1 MTFKILTVVG
11 ARPQFIKA
19 AVVSRAFATHNQSS
33 QATTFK
39 EVILHTG
46 QHFDEQMSDVFFK
59 EMDIPTPDY
68 HYAFNRL
75 SHGAMT
81 GRMMEQ
87 IESVLSEEKPDAV
100 LVYGDTNS
108 TLAGALAAVKCHIPV
123 VHVEAGL
130 RSHNMRMPEEI
141 NRILTDRIS
150 SVLCCPTEAALHN
163 LELEGFGLF
172 GCRTVITGDVMLDAA
187 MHYAHTEE
195 RYSHKAQ
202 ATIDGISEFYL
213 ATLHRAENTDDI
225 RRLSG
230 IVDALNTLH
239 KSTPVIIPLH
249 PRTKSAIDQYELN
262 LECIVTEP
270 VGYYDMIH
278 FLKRCKAVLTDS
290 GGLQKEAFFFR
301 KPCITLRDETE
312 WVELTNDGF
321 NITAGS
327 DRRRILEAVNMFSTT
342 QLNWDAKL
350 YGNGD
355 AGLNVVGE
363 IIKLLT

>member
-19 AVVSRAFATHNQSS
+19 AVVSRAFAAHNRSS
-33 QATTFK
+33 EAIRFK

-46 QHFDEQMSDVFFK
+46 QHFDDQMSDVFFR
-59 EMDIPTPDY
+59 EMDIPKPDY
-68 HYAFNRL
+68 HFAFNRL

-87 IESVLSEEKPDAV
+87 IESVLMDEKPDAV

-150 SVLCCPTEAALHN
+150 TVLCCPTEAAYEN
-163 LELEGFGLF
+163 LRLEGFEQF
-172 GCRTVITGDVMLDAA
+172 DCHTVITGDVMLDAA
-187 MHYAHTEE
+187 MHYAETEQH
-195 RYSHKAQ
+195 YSHRAQ
-202 ATIDGISEFYL
+202 ATLTGIPEYYL

-225 RRLSG
+225 RALSG
-230 IVDALNTLH
+230 IVEALNTLN

-262 LECIVTEP
+262 LECVVTEP
-270 VGYYDMIH
+270 VGYFDMIH
-278 FLKRCKAVLTDS
+278 FLKHCRAVLTDS

-301 KPCITLRDETE
+301 KPCVTLREETE
-312 WVELTNDGF
+312 WVELTQHGF

-327 DRRRILEAVNMFSTT
+327 DRQHILEAINMFSKA
-342 QLNWDAKL
+342 QLNWDVEL
-350 YGNGD
+350 YGDGD
-355 AGLNVVGE
+355 AGRRVVDA
-363 IIKLLT
+363 ITDLLA